1 MAASAIIVAGGS
13 GLRFGWKKQFIS
25 LGGIPVLGRT
35 VRCFDSHPLITH
47 IIVVVPLTD
56 IEQVKEIL
64 HGMKTPLDITA
75 GGTTRQESVYNGLQ
89 VETSTEII
97 LIHDGVR
104 PLVSEALISR
114 VIAGIEDFDACIPG
128 IAVSDTIKE
137 SDRGFV
143 SRTVPRDT
151 LYQAQTP
158 QAFKR
163 SGILQA
169 HKSARTTGTGQVTD
183 DSSLIENAGG
193 KVRLVS
199 GDPFNIKITLKEDIS
214 IAEAILQC
222 HTESD

>member
-25 LGGIPVLGRT
+25 LGGIPVLRRT

-47 IIVVVPLTD
+47 IIVVAPLTD
-56 IEQVKEIL
+56 IEQVKKLL
-64 HGMKTPLDITA
+64 HGLKTPIDITA
-75 GGTTRQESVYNGLQ
+75 GGTTRQESVWNGLQ
-89 VETSTEII
+89 IETSTDLV

-114 VIAGIEDFDACIPG
+114 VIKGIEDFDACIPG

-137 SDRGFV
+137 ADGQFV
-143 SRTVPRDT
+143 SRTIPRNT

-169 HKSARTTGTGQVTD
+169 HRSAKTCGPGQATD
-183 DSSLIENAGG
+183 DSALIENAGG